1 MILPLSGSNQI
12 VDVTA
17 SDIRVTIKRRKTTF
31 LSSDALLQQPS
42 KVEVWG
48 KIEKLS
54 ICGSECG
61 EINGNYVLEKNA
73 PLFFEQSDYIVS
85 ARSMKGI
92 PLHFEHA
99 DKYIRELPV

>member
-17 SDIRVTIKRRKTTF
+17 SDIRVTIRRRKTTS

-61 EINGNYVLEKNA
+61 EINGRIFWSGFEKK
-73 PLFFEQSDYIVS
+73 L
-85 ARSMKGI
+85 R
-92 PLHFEHA
+92 
-99 DKYIRELPV
+99 

>member
-17 SDIRVTIKRRKTTF
+17 SDIRVTIKRRKTTS

-54 ICGSECG
+54 LIVQEELGT
-61 EINGNYVLEKNA
+61 INLRIY
-73 PLFFEQSDYIVS
+73 
-85 ARSMKGI
+85 RSTLKR
-92 PLHFEHA
+92 A
-99 DKYIRELPV
+99 